1 MHRTALPLGLRAA
14 LPCSSRATP
23 PCPAAQRVVPCCP
36 VQHAP
41 HCPARRALLQ
51 PARCTLLPCASRP
64 PAARASRSAPP
75 CVALC
80 CSARRTLLQLA
91 RRTLLPCA
99 SHPAAAR
106 ALCSAAPRVVPYCSP
121 RIALCCPAQRAL
133 LPCASHPA
141 ALHSARPAALRA
153 ALPRSPALPSRPAA
167 TTAAA
172 AAHATA
178 AAGGGAAES
187 AGSAAGARG
196 AGTGGA
202 GAGGAG
208 GATGSAGGAAGAGGA
223 GPTTDRQCLSWP
235 LSWQLQRL
243 GVDSSGH
250 YLSRTTPPLSSF
262 ETLSPQLLGELV
274 SQRCVTSSV
283 EAAALGASES
293 AAALGASESAAAPG
307 ASEPAA
313 TLGAS
318 ESAAAPGA
326 SKSAA
331 ALGAC
336 ASTATGPASAEA
348 LHTFTLDSGVSCCFF
363 RDCTTLSPLAA
374 PVPVSLADPTGGP
387 VVTRAST
394 VLLCPAVPSGSL
406 SGLHLPMFSTNLVSN
421 AAIQDV
427 WVDTFIP
434 GGQCV
439 AIYSPLAPPP
449 RSPLTAA
456 SPQHALP
463 SPCLWPSQVP
473 ALPPALACNAMPSLG
488 RGAAA
493 HRSSLLRVFSDHCS
507 SADSPHGRLR
517 ERFRRDLPV
526 LRRHS
531 YRGGD
536 FSSGLL
542 EDFCQDE
549 GIRQTFTLPAS
560 SQQNGIAEQTS
571 PTLRW
576 TGKVGDAS
584 VFWVWGALSLVRDA
598 KARKLS
604 SRTLHCIF
612 LGFPT
617 NAPPPPPPPVDPLPP
632 QGPAPSAEGGDPAAD
647 DTAATRRSPRLEN
660 PPGFMPWPS
669 SPPLQPAAVDSGAE
683 IAGAEPGGVEMEG
696 EGSGG
701 AAIGG
706 AGSWGATTGGADSR
720 GAASPNGGGAVGD
733 PAGGPG
739 AGQPP
744 QPNLFETFSP
754 QAIRVWIVRRGSPG
768 GGGYGPAGAGAASPG
783 PAIRISARIPT
794 LTINVGTRA
803 ACSRHRPLH
812 LRLTPDDATIDLDHP
827 SLFHAIVA
835 ADSCT
840 AVDLVID
847 ATFISHR
854 SRRIR
859 TGRVFRRPLR
869 PDAQLEHQ

>member
-1 MHRTALPLGLRAA
+1 MVFRAGNLYSHCLPSARRALLQPASRALLPCPACAALPCSPRPAALQPMHRTALPLGLRAA

-141 ALHSARPAALRA
+141 ALHSARPAALSTAHPALQPARA
-153 ALPRSPALPSRPAA
+153 ALPQSPALPSRPAA

-262 ETLSPQLLGELV
+262 V
-274 SQRCVTSSV
+274 SGLFSEPVQVVEALAFCILQRGGK
-283 EAAALGASES
+283 AAALGASES

-507 SADSPHGRLR
+507 SADSPHGRSCSLR
-517 ERFRRDLPV
+517 CVSGRPSPLVEPLEI
-526 LRRHS
+526 S
-531 YRGGD
+531 YD
-536 FSSGLL
+536 SSG
-542 EDFCQDE
+542 
-549 GIRQTFTLPAS
+549 P
-560 SQQNGIAEQTS
+560 
-571 PTLRW
+571 
-576 TGKVGDAS
+576 
-584 VFWVWGALSLVRDA
+584 
-598 KARKLS
+598 
-604 SRTLHCIF
+604 
-612 LGFPT
+612 
-617 NAPPPPPPPVDPLPP
+617 
-632 QGPAPSAEGGDPAAD
+632 AEGGDPAAD

-783 PAIRISARIPT
+783 PAIRISARIR
-794 LTINVGTRA
+794 RA
-803 ACSRHRPLH
+803 
-812 LRLTPDDATIDLDHP
+812 RL
-827 SLFHAIVA
+827 
-835 ADSCT
+835 
-840 AVDLVID
+840 
-847 ATFISHR
+847 
-854 SRRIR
+854 
-859 TGRVFRRPLR
+859 
-869 PDAQLEHQ
+869 Q